1 MRNAWLVAAR
11 EYGENVRTKGF
22 WIGIL
27 IFPILITIG
36 IKAES
41 WLERAKSTRNF
52 VVVDQSGKFDSAIE
66 TALARLQE
74 KAIAR
79 EFQSYMSRNAATPQA
94 PTAEQLDQMKA
105 GEPAKSDF
113 EQMTE
118 AEAKSL
124 IALSLLSGG
133 LKPNAPPFEVPRTP
147 FRRVPAPDGV
157 DTSAAPGAIADA
169 LRPFLRGDRKITV
182 EGEDAELFATL
193 IIPKD
198 VDERVE
204 RPGDKRKKRAD
215 RDGAQYWSANLADSD
230 LREELE
236 RAINEEQRRVEYV
249 AKGLDGKTVE
259 AVQQTKVPLARFDP
273 KKAAGAEEVS
283 IADQIRQWAPV
294 GFVYLLWISIFS
306 ISQMLLNNTIEEKS
320 NRLIEVLLS
329 SVTSWELM
337 VGKLVGIA
345 AVGMTMLGAW
355 LGFLVAI
362 LAINSGPEAKV
373 ATSLLEVL
381 KTSGLLPAFAVYF
394 LLGYLLYGALF
405 LALGSVCNTL
415 KEAQNMMQPVV
426 LIMIV
431 PLMTMMFIPKDPN
444 GTVATVLSWIPIYTP
459 FVMMN
464 RAAASPPM
472 FEIVGTTILL
482 AITVVITLWFAG
494 RIFRIGVLRTGQP
507 PKLMEL
513 VRWLRH

>member
-1 MRNAWLVAAR
+1 MRNAWLVAGR

-41 WLERAKSTRNF
+41 WLERVKPTRNF

-79 EFQSYMSRNAATPQA
+79 ELQSYMSKYSAAPQA
-94 PTAEQLDQMKA
+94 PTAEQLDQVKA
-105 GEPAKSDF
+105 GQTAKVDF
-113 EQMTE
+113 EQMSE
-118 AEAKSL
+118 AEAKAT
-124 IALSLLSGG
+124 IALSLISGG
-133 LKPNAPPFEVPRTP
+133 LKPNAPPFEAPRSP
-147 FRRVPAPDGV
+147 FRRVAAPEGV

-169 LRPFLRGDRKITV
+169 LRPFLRGERKITV
-182 EGEDAELFATL
+182 DGAEAELFASL

-198 VDERVE
+198 VDELVE
-204 RPGDKRKKRAD
+204 RPGEKRKKRVD
-215 RDGAQYWSANLADSD
+215 RDGAQFWSTNLADSD

-249 AKGLDGKTVE
+249 ARGLDGKTVE

-283 IADQIRQWAPV
+283 IADQIRQWAPA

-381 KTSGLLPAFAVYF
+381 KTSGLLPAFVVYF
-394 LLGYLLYGALF
+394 LLGYLLYGAIF

-444 GTVATVLSWIPIYTP
+444 GTLATVLSWIPIYTP

-472 FEIVGTTILL
+472 FEIVGTSVLL
-482 AITVVITLWFAG
+482 ALTVAFTLWLSG

-513 VRWLRH
+513 VNWLRS

>member
-22 WIGIL
+22 WIGICV
-27 IFPILITIG
+27 FPVLITIS

-41 WLERAKSTRNF
+41 WLERVKPTRNF

-66 TALARLQE
+66 TALARLEE

-79 EFQSYMSRNAATPQA
+79 EFQSYETKYSATKQA
-94 PTAEQLDQMKA
+94 PSAEQLDQVKA
-105 GEPAKSDF
+105 VQTSDVDA
-113 EQMTE
+113 EHMSE
-118 AEAKSL
+118 ASAKSL
-124 IALSLLSGG
+124 IALQRLSGG
-133 LKPNAPPFEVPRTP
+133 LKPDAPPFEAPRSP
-147 FRRVPAPDGV
+147 FRRVPAPEGV
-157 DTSAAPGAIADA
+157 DSSAAPGAIADA
-169 LRPFLRGDRKITV
+169 LRPYLRGEQKITV
-182 EGEDAELFATL
+182 EGKQDELFATL

-204 RPGDKRKKRAD
+204 RPDEKRKAHVD
-215 RDGAQYWSANLADSD
+215 RDGAQFWSTNLADSD

-249 AKGLDGKTVE
+249 ARGLDGKTVE
-259 AVQQTKVPLARFDP
+259 AVQQTHVPLARFDP

-283 IADQIRQWAPV
+283 IADQIRQWAPA

-337 VGKLVGIA
+337 VGKLLGIA

-355 LGFLVAI
+355 LGFLIVI
-362 LAINSGPEAKV
+362 LTINSGPEAQI

-381 KTSGLLPAFAVYF
+381 KTSGLLPAFIVYF
-394 LLGYLLYGALF
+394 LLGYLLYGAIF

-444 GTVATVLSWIPIYTP
+444 GTLATVLSWIPIYTP

-472 FEIVGTTILL
+472 FEIVGTSILL
-482 AITVVITLWFAG
+482 ALTVAFTLWFAG

-507 PKLMEL
+507 PKLVEL
-513 VRWLRH
+513 VRWLRS

>member
-1 MRNAWLVAAR
+1 VRNAWLVAAR

-27 IFPILITIG
+27 VFPILITIG

-41 WLERAKSTRNF
+41 WLEGVKPTRNF
-52 VVVDQSGKFDSAIE
+52 VVVDQSGKFDAAIE
-66 TALARLQE
+66 VALDRLHE
-74 KAIAR
+74 KSVAR
-79 EFQSYMSRNAATPQA
+79 EFKSYVQKHGETKQA
-94 PTAEQLDQMKA
+94 PSAKDLENAKAVSAEDLDVEHLSEADAKSKIALLRLMGGIKSGA
-105 GEPAKSDF
+105 PDFEAPRRPFKRVTPPEGVDPAAEPAAV
-113 EQMTE
+113 
-118 AEAKSL
+118 AE
-124 IALSLLSGG
+124 
-133 LKPNAPPFEVPRTP
+133 
-147 FRRVPAPDGV
+147 
-157 DTSAAPGAIADA
+157 A
-169 LRPFLRGDRKITV
+169 LRPYLRGDRKITV
-182 EGEDAELFATL
+182 DGEEAELFASL

-215 RDGAQYWSANLADSD
+215 RDGTQYWSSNLADSD

-236 RAINEEQRRVEYV
+236 RAINEEQRRKEYV
-249 AKGLDGKTVE
+249 AKGLDGNTVE
-259 AVQQTKVPLARFDP
+259 AVQQTRVPLARLDP
-273 KKAAGAEEVS
+273 KKEAGAEEVS
-283 IADQIRQWAPV
+283 VADQIRQWAPV

-306 ISQMLLNNTIEEKS
+306 IAQMLLNNTIEEKS

-329 SVTSWELM
+329 SVTSGELM

-362 LAINSGPEAKV
+362 LAINSGPEAQI

-381 KTSGLLPAFAVYF
+381 KTSGLLPAFIVYF
-394 LLGYLLYGALF
+394 LLGYLLYGAIF

-444 GTVATVLSWIPIYTP
+444 GTLATVLSWIPIYTP

-472 FEIVGTTILL
+472 FEIVGTSILL
-482 AITVVITLWFAG
+482 ALTVAFTLWFSG

-507 PKLMEL
+507 PKLKEL
-513 VRWLRH
+513 LNWLRS